1 MTPVWKGDY
10 STAEHHIPAK
20 GIDGDWEACQTLNGT
35 WGYSASNQRWK
46 TVKELVH
53 ELVDVVSRGGNFL
66 LNIGPMPDGSIP
78 KESVALF
85 KGIGK
90 WMKENGEA
98 IYGTRANPFDVEF
111 PWGRITRKGDNT
123 LYLLIYQLPESGK
136 ISIPCKF
143 KGKAVATMLKN
154 KQKVALSQSEKEC
167 VINLSGMPMDEVAT
181 VVKLKGKWESLIQ

>member
-1 MTPVWKGDY
+1 MIW
-10 STAEHHIPAK
+10 
-20 GIDGDWEACQTLNGT
+20 WTLNGT

-85 KGIGK
+85 KGIGN

-98 IYGTRANPFDVEF
+98 IYETRANPFDVEF
-111 PWGRITRKGDNT
+111 PWGRVTRKGDNT
-123 LYLLIYQLPESGK
+123 LFSFTNFLNLENQHPLQVQRKSCCNHAEKQAESCSLPVRERM
-136 ISIPCKF
+136 CH
-143 KGKAVATMLKN
+143 
-154 KQKVALSQSEKEC
+154 QSQRHAD
-167 VINLSGMPMDEVAT
+167 G
-181 VVKLKGKWESLIQ
+181 